1 VTTLLKEPSAREAAK
16 RFGTSKSQVARH
28 CKALK
33 ETGRSAASDRP
44 TGRPRKLR
52 GGDGDGA
59 LPNPDPPL
67 TAAAQNL
74 ATSNPLKLDSPAL
87 HPALAAVRAAAA
99 RQESGSGYS
108 ANLRPLRNRRSAADQ
123 QNPLVVPD
131 NDGDDNG
138 DDAGNTPVPTNETML
153 QGFEWYLPADGS
165 HWRRLERVM
174 PVVAQLGVT
183 RMWIPPACKAAARD
197 GNGYDLYDLWDL
209 GEFEQKFPGKGTKWG
224 TKEELVRMAEVGG
237 RCGVKVL
244 FDAVLNHKTGADFCE
259 WAMARRVEDKDRGKE
274 VVGGRGEIQAW
285 TGFEFPGRRGHYS
298 KMRWNRKHFTGVDYD
313 SKTNEKGVW
322 KFDGKKWAD
331 DVDEELGNYDF
342 LWVAFS
348 S

>member
-1 VTTLLKEPSAREAAK
+1 
-16 RFGTSKSQVARH
+16 
-28 CKALK
+28 
-33 ETGRSAASDRP
+33 
-44 TGRPRKLR
+44 
-52 GGDGDGA
+52 
-59 LPNPDPPL
+59 
-67 TAAAQNL
+67 
-74 ATSNPLKLDSPAL
+74 
-87 HPALAAVRAAAA
+87 
-99 RQESGSGYS
+99 
-108 ANLRPLRNRRSAADQ
+108 
-123 QNPLVVPD
+123 
-131 NDGDDNG
+131 
-138 DDAGNTPVPTNETML
+138 ML

-285 TGFEFPGRRGHYS
+285 TGFEFPGRRGQYS

-342 LWVAFS
+342 LWVTFS